1 MDRQDDLT
9 LYDKVT
15 VSLWARSY
23 RQLTSRPCW
32 KGICLQQAAV
42 SAVLAHLRDCE
53 TAHQLFERYDEGIA
67 PDFALIGSLLPELES
82 PTDELLWQIREAA
95 FHLRWRELKGEG
107 A

>member
-23 RQLTSRPCW
+23 RQLTSSACW
-32 KGICLQQAAV
+32 EGICLQQAAV
-42 SAVLAHLRDCE
+42 SAVLSRLRDCE
-53 TAHQLFERYDEGIA
+53 TAHQLFDRYDTGMP
-67 PDFALIGSLLPELES
+67 PDFALIGSLLPELEV

-95 FHLRWRELKGEG
+95 FHLRWQELKGEG
-107 A
+107 L